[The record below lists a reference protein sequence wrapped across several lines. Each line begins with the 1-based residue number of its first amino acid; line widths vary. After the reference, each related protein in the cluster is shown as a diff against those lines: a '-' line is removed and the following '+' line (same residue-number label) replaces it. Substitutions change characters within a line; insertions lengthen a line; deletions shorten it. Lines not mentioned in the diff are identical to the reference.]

1 MVMVNTPGIEEGG
14 TGQSNVVAEA
24 KNNLRN
30 GWKKLIESE
39 ERLSFFRKMVRWE
52 LQVREIEHLGESLN
66 NKFRSERMKG
76 ARSEREVV
84 KLVME
89 LKLKDERRH
98 QRELRKERK
107 EKRDIL
113 EYIVNSKNKF
123 KKL

>member
-14 TGQSNVVAEA
+14 TGQSNAVAEA

-30 GWKKLIESE
+30 GWRKLIESE

-107 EKRDIL
+107 EIYWRI
-113 EYIVNSKNKF
+113 
-123 KKL
+123 